1 MFNLLR
7 RAYTVRYAYENP
19 LDMQRARG
27 LLVVTEALFVL
38 WLFWTLV
45 FIVQN
50 AAGSPLT
57 DINAYL
63 PTTLIIPLL
72 ISVYFF
78 VQTGRL
84 RVASWLIVLYL
95 FFSVGFL
102 NASGFDSLVT
112 TFMFLPLVLAGLLLG
127 RRGALIVALLFIGYL
142 ALSAT
147 MVADIDELQIRDRAA
162 NVPVNLAV
170 VGSALMFITATLYA
184 FSGNAQVIVRQW
196 STFMRQYNIINR
208 FAQENTGKD
217 EATIY
222 QQAITLLRQEFG
234 FVFVQV
240 YLVDDTGKL
249 TRRVRTGSMVEGE
262 QAVTA
267 VTVPESSVLAE
278 AGRRG
283 ETLTV
288 TPYDNELRRRHL
300 LPSVN
305 IGVAVPFFVGDKV
318 AGVLDLQ
325 TNDANFSTQ
334 ATQVVDAFAN
344 QLGGV
349 IHEARVVNALR
360 RTVREQEVL
369 NEHLREQLQQM
380 QQSGITSGENVW
392 VNYMQQRGTQTLGYD
407 FNAKTRQVQ
416 PAENLPSQLR
426 DALKDG
432 QVHIEQHADGQTMLI
447 PILLRDEV
455 LGAMTF
461 DAPRITDSQRDMA
474 QQVANRLALALEN
487 KRLFEQSQAQANRE
501 RRAGE
506 AAELLISAT
515 EVDAVLNLA
524 ATTFNEAMGA
534 VKTRI
539 HLAPEVMAQ
548 HRANEEER

>member
-19 LDMQRARG
+19 LDMQRAGG
-27 LLVVTEALFVL
+27 LLLVTEALFVL
-38 WLFWTLV
+38 WLFWTGL
-45 FIVQN
+45 FIIQS
-50 AAGSPLT
+50 AAGTPLA
-57 DINAYL
+57 DLDAYL
-63 PTTLIIPLL
+63 PTTFIIPLL
-72 ISVYFF
+72 IAVYVL

-112 TFMFLPLVLAGLLLG
+112 TFLFLPLVLAGLLLG
-127 RRGALIVALLFIGYL
+127 RQGALIMTLLFIGYL
-142 ALSAT
+142 GFSAT
-147 MVADIDELQIRDRAA
+147 MVADIEELQIRDRAA
-162 NVPVNLAV
+162 NIPVNLAV
-170 VGSALMFITATLYA
+170 VGSALIFISATLYA
-184 FSGNAQVIVRQW
+184 FSGTAQAIVRQL
-196 STFMRQYNIINR
+196 SGFMRQYNLIHR
-208 FAQENTGKD
+208 FAQENAGKD

-240 YLVDDTGKL
+240 YLLDDTGKL
-249 TRRVRTGSMVEGE
+249 TRRVRTGSMIEGE

-267 VTVPESSVLAE
+267 VTVPESSILAE
-278 AGRRG
+278 AARRG

-288 TPYDNELRRRHL
+288 TPYENELRRRHL

-325 TNDANFSTQ
+325 TNDANFSAQ
-334 ATQVVDAFAN
+334 ATQVVDAFAS

-349 IHEARVVNALR
+349 VHEARVVNALR
-360 RTVREQEVL
+360 RTVREQEVI
-369 NEHLREQLQQM
+369 NDHLREQLQHM
-380 QQSGITSGENVW
+380 QQSGATGGENVW
-392 VNYMQQRGTQTLGYD
+392 VNYMQQRGMQTLGYD
-407 FNAKTRQVQ
+407 FDATTRQVQ
-416 PAENLPSQLR
+416 PAENLPAQLR
-426 DALKDG
+426 TALKDG
-432 QVHIEQHADGQTMLI
+432 QVRVEQHADRQTMLI

-461 DAPRITDSQRDMA
+461 DAPRITDSQKEMA

-515 EVDAVLNLA
+515 EVDTVLNLA

-548 HRANEEER
+548 PRANEEER